1 MFPKKRSKETE
12 CSKLRGKSSGVES
25 LTWSPCK
32 LKPEKKNK
40 NVRAK
45 FTGIEVIK
53 EFCLHSQSITGFL
66 FGDNIIGFGVEKVT
80 PAVVCRMGY
89 RNKNGCR

>member
-1 MFPKKRSKETE
+1 MLKAARQELRSGEPHVEPLQTETGKKK
-12 CSKLRGKSSGVES
+12 
-25 LTWSPCK
+25 
-32 LKPEKKNK
+32 K

>member
-1 MFPKKRSKETE
+1 MLKAARQELRSGEPHVEPLQTETGKKK
-12 CSKLRGKSSGVES
+12 
-25 LTWSPCK
+25 
-32 LKPEKKNK
+32 K

-80 PAVVCRMGY
+80 PAVVCRMDY